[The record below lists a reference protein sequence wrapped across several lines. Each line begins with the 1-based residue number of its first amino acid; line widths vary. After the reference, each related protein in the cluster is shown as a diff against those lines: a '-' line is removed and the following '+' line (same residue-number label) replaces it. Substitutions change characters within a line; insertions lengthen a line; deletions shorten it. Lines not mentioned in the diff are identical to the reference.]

1 MIKGKIGLANL
12 GNTCYMNSVLQC
24 LNHVKFKNWILKE
37 NKGREIVKELKEL
50 FWQLNGEMQPKSPK
64 KYGIQ
69 LPKDMKKDQF
79 YIFTD
84 KELMYLNDYPNKS
97 NEVVVPTNLKY
108 LINIKINKFQGYDS
122 HDCAE
127 FLVNL
132 LDLLKKETNLTDL
145 FLIRTKIIS
154 TVINYE
160 PRERI
165 NCWGREVKKIQK
177 PETLVDEDNT
187 FYLDIPIKTKQ
198 TDINDC
204 IQEYLDIKDLSG
216 GVKGTER
223 IEICDLPEILVINLR
238 RINKGKYDPHFIN
251 YPKELDLSEIV
262 ENDGIKTKTYIGD
275 NFKINNRKFQKN
287 KAFIYALN
295 AFIIHEGHPLQG
307 HKIAICLDE
316 NENKWY
322 KFDDHKVTPCQ
333 NPFHQEVAFLFFY
346 QRIK

>member
-50 FWQLNGEMQPKSPK
+50 FWQLNGEIQPKSPN
-64 KYGIQ
+64 KYGIK

-132 LDLLKKETNLTDL
+132 LDLLNKETNLTDL

-160 PRERI
+160 PRER
-165 NCWGREVKKIQK
+165 G
-177 PETLVDEDNT
+177 
-187 FYLDIPIKTKQ
+187 F
-198 TDINDC
+198 
-204 IQEYLDIKDLSG
+204 
-216 GVKGTER
+216 
-223 IEICDLPEILVINLR
+223 
-238 RINKGKYDPHFIN
+238 
-251 YPKELDLSEIV
+251 
-262 ENDGIKTKTYIGD
+262 
-275 NFKINNRKFQKN
+275 
-287 KAFIYALN
+287 
-295 AFIIHEGHPLQG
+295 
-307 HKIAICLDE
+307 
-316 NENKWY
+316 
-322 KFDDHKVTPCQ
+322 
-333 NPFHQEVAFLFFY
+333 
-346 QRIK
+346 